1 MKAKIETIEQLRAER
16 LVLISSLEHSKNNIR
31 QDIYAIREELQ
42 PAKNAINFLG
52 NFFTHKNSGILNT
65 GIGLGIDMIVKNGLM
80 ANSSWINRLI
90 VPFLLKNVT
99 SNVVH
104 DNQEGIT
111 NTIFNWLKKLR
122 KRKKSE

>member
-16 LVLISSLEHSKNNIR
+16 LVLISSLEHSKKTTSGRISMR
-31 QDIYAIREELQ
+31 SEKSFSLQ
-42 PAKNAINFLG
+42 KNAINFLG

-90 VPFLLKNVT
+90 VPFLLK
-99 SNVVH
+99 
-104 DNQEGIT
+104 
-111 NTIFNWLKKLR
+111 KM
-122 KRKKSE
+122 